1 MKSRTL
7 YIISEIESDRPMK
20 DIKADAQLVLGNIFK
35 AKGTVVRVAQPPK
48 AKKKK

>member
-7 YIISEIESDRPMK
+7 YIISEIQSDRPMK
-20 DIKADAQLVLGNIFK
+20 CIKADAQMVLGNIFK
-35 AKGTVVRVAQPPK
+35 VAGTVVRAAQPPK